1 MLEKVNGYKTYVICG
16 LMFAFATI
24 GLLIG
29 KLDAGQAVT
38 LILEAA
44 AIAGLR
50 NGVTKSGMT
59 ILED

>member
-1 MLEKVNGYKTYVICG
+1 
-16 LMFAFATI
+16 MFAFATI